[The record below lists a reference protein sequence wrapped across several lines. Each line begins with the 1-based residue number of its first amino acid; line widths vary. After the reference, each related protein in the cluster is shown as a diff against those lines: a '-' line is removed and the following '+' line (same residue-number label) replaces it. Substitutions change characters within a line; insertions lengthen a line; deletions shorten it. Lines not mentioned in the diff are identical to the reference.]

1 MKRRDLATLLLL
13 AAIWGGSFLFMRLG
27 IGDFGPVAVAFLRVA
42 VASLVLLP
50 VLHLRGEWPD
60 LWRHWRPITAV
71 GLTNAALPF
80 ICFAYASK
88 SLSVGLL
95 SIFNAS
101 TALYAALI
109 AWNWLAERLGRLRV
123 LGLAIGFAG
132 VFGLAVAKSGLL
144 GALGGAGGSGALG
157 SVGGASGLAGVGGSG
172 SVGGVGGVGGV
183 GALGGAASTTTSALA
198 VVACLAATLSY
209 GFSVSIT
216 KKYLTG
222 VAPMAIAAGSLLAGT
237 AALAIPAW
245 LAWPTRN
252 PALSSWLATLALAA
266 ICTGWA
272 YAIFFKLIA
281 RIGPTN
287 AIAVTFLVPA
297 FAVAWGVIFLSEAVT
312 PAMLVGCAVI
322 FAGTALA
329 TGVLPR
335 QRVAKA

>member
-1 MKRRDLATLLLL
+1 
-13 AAIWGGSFLFMRLG
+13 
-27 IGDFGPVAVAFLRVA
+27 
-42 VASLVLLP
+42 

-60 LWRHWRPITAV
+60 LWRHWRPIAAV

-101 TALYAALI
+101 TALFAALI
-109 AWNWLAERLGRLRV
+109 AWIWLAERLGRLRV
-123 LGLAIGFAG
+123 LGLVIGFAG

-144 GALGGAGGSGALG
+144 GALGGVGGSNTLG
-157 SVGGASGLAGVGGSG
+157 SVGGSIGLAGAGGSG
-172 SVGGVGGVGGV
+172 SVGGVAGV
-183 GALGGAASTTTSALA
+183 GAFGAAASTTTSALA
-198 VVACLAATLSY
+198 VAACLAATLSY

-237 AALAIPAW
+237 AALALPAW

-335 QRVAKA
+335 RTVASVASGGPA